1 MADIAPEL
9 LTKIQKEFEERF
21 SNDKEIEEL
30 YARIRFGTAGYQE
43 ANEFALKVGSILA
56 EVYRNNLSADV
67 LPDGRMYYDIA
78 QRIIDP
84 TMKNNYVLIAEATN
98 QIQKSLNEV
107 AGIGIKAVTPELN
120 QDRIDKI
127 IDRVSDAEQFD
138 KISWILDE
146 PVKNF
151 SQSIVDD
158 AVRVNAEFQYEAGLS
173 PVIVRKLAG
182 GCCDWCRAL
191 AGTYRYPDEVPKDVY
206 RRHQRCRCTVE
217 YDPKDGKIQN
227 VHSKRWRNAAEPV
240 EIDVHTSVGKKEV
253 KEPVKKISP
262 QKREQNIIRKYELK
276 DASEQKKERIQNA
289 KKLTAKDL
297 DGMSTAKL
305 RKLAKENAV
314 EYYKSGLSGISF
326 GNHDVEKAAEAL
338 TENASRTSLKKD
350 ILAMQKKMAI
360 ANTNK
365 NSIIKAEDIVIHKGV
380 GAKAKNY
387 RILLPDGSDTHLTE
401 GTRITNIQ
409 VIAGKGRNREID
421 VVDSLVEKYGGI
433 ESEWQKKKGFGYI
446 DYKDESYCV
455 ELHWYE
461 EPTVGKYEWK
471 VKTDGDGNWFYED

>member
-9 LTKIQKEFEERF
+9 LKKIQKEFEERF
-21 SNDKEIEEL
+21 SNDKEIEKL
-30 YARIRFGTAGYQE
+30 YARIQFGTAGYQE

-56 EVYRNNLSADV
+56 EAYRNNLSAEA

-98 QIQKSLNEV
+98 QIQKSLNEA

-127 IDRVSDAEQFD
+127 IDRVSDVEQFD
-138 KISWILDE
+138 KISWILEE

-191 AGTYRYPDEVPKDVY
+191 AGTYCYLDEVPEDVY

-227 VHSKRWRNAAEPV
+227 VHSKRWRNAAELDKIEARKMIGQNTADKIYYQKGSDVTSEYMKGRYPGQGKITFDDNYDKTMHEN
-240 EIDVHTSVGKKEV
+240 EIKVAEWLHKNLGGDINLLNESAVDGTKMPDYIWHGK
-253 KEPVKKISP
+253 
-262 QKREQNIIRKYELK
+262 YWELK
-276 DASEQKKERIQNA
+276 
-289 KKLTAKDL
+289 
-297 DGMSTAKL
+297 STTT
-305 RKLAKENAV
+305 
-314 EYYKSGLSGISF
+314 
-326 GNHDVEKAAEAL
+326 EKAANSAIRKGIKQIERNPGGL
-338 TENASRTSLKKD
+338 ILNYDTD
-350 ILAMQKKMAI
+350 IDLQE
-360 ANTNK
+360 T
-365 NSIIKAEDIVIHKGV
+365 V
-380 GAKAKNY
+380 
-387 RILLPDGSDTHLTE
+387 
-401 GTRITNIQ
+401 NI
-409 VIAGKGRNREID
+409 
-421 VVDSLVEKYGGI
+421 VEKRM
-433 ESEWQKKKGFGYI
+433 KGSKQGDIPI
-446 DYKDESYCV
+446 DIMIVRNGKM
-455 ELHWYE
+455 ELVLRY
-461 EPTVGKYEWK
+461 
-471 VKTDGDGNWFYED
+471 